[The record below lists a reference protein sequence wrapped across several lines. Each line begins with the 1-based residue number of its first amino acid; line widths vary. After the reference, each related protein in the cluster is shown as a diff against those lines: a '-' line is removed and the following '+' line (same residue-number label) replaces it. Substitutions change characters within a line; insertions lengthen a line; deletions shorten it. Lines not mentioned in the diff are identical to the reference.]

1 MTLFYGIRL
10 NYELTHL
17 LHQLGVMRS
26 NAISELE
33 FQFCNKNTNLKLF
46 HQKNTT
52 TYFDLRI
59 LEMFI

>member
-33 FQFCNKNTNLKLF
+33 FQFCNKNNKLKNSST
-46 HQKNTT
+46 HVN
-52 TYFDLRI
+52 LRI

>member
-33 FQFCNKNTNLKLF
+33 SQFCNKNNKFKETHVN
-46 HQKNTT
+46 
-52 TYFDLRI
+52 LRI